1 MTTYLLLAG
10 GIILACVLLNRIS
23 DKVGVPILLVFILL
37 GMAFGT
43 DGIWKIDFDNFGFA
57 EQICSVALIFIMF
70 YGGFGTNWEQ
80 AKPVALQAGILS
92 TLGVVLTAGVTGL
105 FCYLVLGMGL
115 LESLLLGSVISSTDA
130 ASVFSILR
138 SKKLGLKYNTA
149 SLLELESGSNDPCS
163 YMMTALVL
171 TVMAGSTTPGAVAY
185 LIFAQFAYGILVSL
199 VVAAFALFMLKHFRF
214 GADGF
219 DMVFVIAMAILSYA
233 LASYIGGNGYLSV
246 YLVGIILG
254 NARIKNK
261 ASLVPFFDGITSLMQ
276 MTVFFL
282 LGLLSFPSR
291 LPAVAGVSFA
301 VALFL
306 TFVARPAVVF
316 LLMAPFRCGWRQ
328 KVLVSFAGLRG
339 AASIVFAIMATVS
352 EAYVKDDVFHI
363 VFCIVL
369 LSIAFQGTL
378 IPWASRV
385 LDMIDAG
392 IDVRKTFTDYVD
404 EVPVQFTELLIGAE
418 HPWREK
424 TIAELSLVP
433 DMLIVVIIRDGVSM
447 IPSGNMVIMEGDRL
461 VLSGPAFHD
470 DRAVCLWEKRLDAGC
485 GWTGK
490 TIAEYSHNP
499 RELVVMI
506 RRGDS
511 PVIPRGD
518 TVLEAGDVLVIY
530 SDEDLRGVAEA

>member
-43 DGIWKIDFDNFGFA
+43 DGIWKIPFDNFRFA

-70 YGGFGTNWEQ
+70 YGGFGTNWKR
-80 AKPVALQAGILS
+80 AKPVAFQAGVLS

-105 FCYLVLGMGL
+105 FCYLVMGMDL
-115 LESLLLGSVISSTDA
+115 LESLLLGAVISSTDA

-138 SKKLGLKYNTA
+138 SKKLGLKDNTA

-163 YMMTALVL
+163 YMMTVLVL

-185 LIFAQFAYGILVSL
+185 MIFAQFAYAILVSL
-199 VVAAFALFMLKHFRF
+199 AVAAFAVYMLKRFRF

-219 DMVFVIAMAILSYA
+219 DTVFVIATAILSYA

-254 NARIKNK
+254 NSRIKDK
-261 ASLVPFFDGITSLMQ
+261 VSLVAFFDGITGLMQ

-291 LPAVAGVSFA
+291 LGAVVGISLA

-306 TFVARPAVVF
+306 TFVARPLAVF
-316 LLMAPFRCGWRQ
+316 LLMAPFRCSWRQ

-352 EAYVKDDVFHI
+352 GTYMKDDVFHI

-385 LDMIDAG
+385 LNMIDAEV
-392 IDVRKTFTDYVD
+392 DVRKTFTDYVE

-418 HPWREK
+418 HPWRDLAISE
-424 TIAELSLVP
+424 ISLVP
-433 DMLIVVIIRDGVSM
+433 DMLIVVVIRGGESM
-447 IPSGNMVIMEGDRL
+447 IPSGNTVLMEGDRL
-461 VLSGPAFHD
+461 VLSGPAFRD
-470 DRAVCLWEKRLDAGC
+470 DRAVHLWEREIGV
-485 GWTGK
+485 GSQWTGK
-490 TIAEYSHNP
+490 TIAEFSRNP
-499 RELVVMI
+499 GELVVMI
-506 RRGDS
+506 RRGDV

-518 TVLEAGDVLVIY
+518 TVLEVRDVLVIY
-530 SDEDLRGVAEA
+530 SEEDVDGVAEG